1 MSNIIIKNLTFELG
15 DNLLFN
21 NVNLTID
28 AHWKLGLIG
37 RNGRGKTTLLKLIC
51 GAYDN
56 NGSIS
61 SPLSFEYFPYQ
72 IADTAP
78 LSVDVLETIAP
89 DMELWKVI
97 REMSLLELPT
107 EVLYQPYN
115 TLSSGQQ
122 TKLQL
127 ALMFSKDSRFLLI
140 DEPTNHLDTLGRR
153 CVSEYLSTKQGF
165 IVVSHDRNF
174 LDTCIDH
181 VMSINKSNIDVQKGN
196 YSSWKSAFDAAN
208 QAELEQNKNL
218 KKEIAKLNKSA
229 MQKQQWSNTIE
240 KSKTGTR
247 IAGLRPDRGYMG
259 HMSAKM
265 AKKAKVVLAHVDKK
279 IEDKKKLLKNVET
292 TPNILISP
300 ENPTSKRFICAK
312 GLSLS
317 FNDKNVLNGLNFSLD
332 FGDRIAITGKNGCGK
347 SSLLRVINGDLSPSC
362 GQIIKSP
369 SLTISYLP
377 QDASSL
383 SGKLDDYIDKTGCD
397 NTLFKTI
404 LRKLGFNRNTFSIP
418 LENYSQGQKKKVT
431 LTASLC
437 TKAHLYLWDEPLNY
451 IDIMSRIQ
459 IENIILSSNCTMI
472 IVEHDNTFLQKVAT
486 KFIDLEQY
494 K

>member
-15 DNLLFN
+15 DNLLFD
-21 NVNLTID
+21 NVNLIID
-28 AHWKLGLIG
+28 ENWKLGLVG
-37 RNGRGKTTLLKLIC
+37 RNGRGKTTLLKFIC
-51 GAYDN
+51 GTYDS

-61 SPLSFEYFPYQ
+61 SPLSFDYFPYQ
-72 IADTAP
+72 IADTSP
-78 LSVDVLETIAP
+78 LSIDVLENIAP
-89 DMELWKVI
+89 DTELWKI
-97 REMSLLELPT
+97 MRETSLLELPD

-140 DEPTNHLDTLGRR
+140 DEPTNHLDALGKR

-196 YSSWKSAFDAAN
+196 YSLWKSTFDAVN
-208 QAELEQNKNL
+208 QAELEQNKHL
-218 KKEIAKLNKSA
+218 KKEIYKLNKSA
-229 MQKQQWSNTIE
+229 RQKQQWSNTIE
-240 KSKTGTR
+240 QSKNGTR
-247 IAGLRPDRGYMG
+247 IAGLRPDKG
-259 HMSAKM
+259 HIGHNAAKM
-265 AKKAKVVLAHVDKK
+265 AKRSKSIAEHMDKK
-279 IEDKKKLLKNVET
+279 IEDKKKLLKNIET
-292 TPNILISP
+292 TPDISISS
-300 ENPTSKRFICAK
+300 ENTALKRFVSVKDLTICL
-312 GLSLS
+312 GE
-317 FNDKNVLNGLNFSLD
+317 KNVLNGLNFSLG

-347 SSLLRVINGDLSPSC
+347 SSLLKAVNGDILPAC
-362 GQIIKSP
+362 GEIIKSP

-377 QDASSL
+377 QDVSRL
-383 SGKLDDYIDKTGCD
+383 SGKLDLFINKSGCD

-404 LRKLGFNRNTFSIP
+404 LRKLGFSRATFDI
-418 LENYSQGQKKKVT
+418 LLDNYSQGQKKKVA

-459 IENIILSSNCTMI
+459 IENMILSSNCTMI
-472 IVEHDNTFLQKVAT
+472 IVEHDSAFLQKVAT

-494 K
+494 R